1 MNIFLNKRFLLCFL
15 VLFSFIFF
23 NSILNAKKSS
33 KSKTTKIKFAVLA
46 PEGSTWI
53 KLMRE
58 FTEDTTKKTGG
69 LVNFRIFPGGIS
81 GDEFDVIR
89 KMNFKKIDSSGFTG
103 VGLGQILPAVRVLEL
118 PRLFNSYEEVD
129 YVSQKMTPYFQK
141 EFEKKGYIF
150 LGWAE
155 VGFVNIFSNDKLD
168 SLKSLDGV
176 KMWTWEGDP
185 LAMELFKA
193 LKISPNPMP
202 VTDVFTSLQTGLI
215 NAVYVSPLAAIAMQW
230 FTKTKYMNTLN
241 LTNATGAMLI
251 TKSSF
256 KKLSAKN
263 QKILKKEFSK
273 FSKRLIS
280 ATRKDNEKA
289 YKTLQAK
296 NIEFVDLKEKDR
308 KEFDKISQTVWQSL
322 VGKLYKKDL
331 LDKVLKYRNEFRDS
345 KIATQKK
352 KKENKKKTEEKKK
365 KTKSKK
371 N

>member
-1 MNIFLNKRFLLCFL
+1 MRSSLSRLLLIIC
-15 VLFSFIFF
+15 FIF
-23 NSILNAKKSS
+23 SSTIICSLSSSSVDAKEK
-33 KSKTTKIKFAVLA
+33 KTTEVKFAVLA

-58 FTEDTTKKTGG
+58 FAEDVNKKSKNT
-69 LVNFRIFPGGIS
+69 VNFRIFPGGIS

-118 PRLFNSYEEVD
+118 PRLFDSYQELD
-129 YVSQKMTPYFQK
+129 YVVEKMTPYFEK
-141 EFEKKGYIF
+141 EFDKKGYVF

-185 LAMELFKA
+185 LALELFKA

-230 FTKTKYMNTLN
+230 FTKTKYMNTLK
-241 LTNATGAMLI
+241 LTNATGAILM
-251 TKSSF
+251 TKASF
-256 KKLSAKN
+256 KKLSPEN
-263 QKILKKEFSK
+263 QKILKRESLSFSK
-273 FSKRLIS
+273 KLIS
-280 ATRKDNEKA
+280 ATRKDNEQA
-289 YKTLQAK
+289 YKTLQK
-296 NIEFVDLKEKDR
+296 NNIKFVDLKDKD
-308 KEFDKISQTVWQSL
+308 KEEFDKISQSVWKTL
-322 VGKLYKKDL
+322 TGKLYKKEL
-331 LDKVLKYRNEFRDS
+331 LDEVLKYRDEFRNI
-345 KIATQKK
+345 KNEKQKTEHK
-352 KKENKKKTEEKKK
+352 KNTKNKENKKEKK
-365 KTKSKK
+365 
-371 N
+371 